1 MSPENHLKVMQDYDT
16 GNLFDAE
23 QARIIQVR
31 LERMERKK
39 KKKRDIN

>member
-1 MSPENHLKVMQDYDT
+1 MQDYDT